1 MGPPAKLVF
10 GLYRWPDDRDGAYY
24 SLRYNNGSVMGNLA
38 TVRFEIWKIIDA
50 ESRTA
55 TGAVYI
61 GPETEQLTL
70 KVNRDGDPTVEI
82 DDEPEADDD
91 EDRPGYTGQTDLA
104 GAGTIQYSETFGVND
119 YGIPGFA
126 KMTPRQRIDAIKAN
140 MSPEELAEFDR
151 TAAAVDHGD
160 RTTAGRSYGTVH
172 APVTQIVR
180 RMQAFTTFTNCNRQA
195 GGGRRTG
202 SGGDA
207 RS

>member
-1 MGPPAKLVF
+1 LTPK
-10 GLYRWPDDRDGAYY
+10 
-24 SLRYNNGSVMGNLA
+24 
-38 TVRFEIWKIIDA
+38 
-50 ESRTA
+50 SRTA

-151 TAAAVDHGD
+151 TAAAVDQAIG
-160 RTTAGRSYGTVH
+160 RPPEFTADERRRSYGTVH

-180 RMQAFTTFTNCNRQA
+180 RLQVRRLRSNRQA